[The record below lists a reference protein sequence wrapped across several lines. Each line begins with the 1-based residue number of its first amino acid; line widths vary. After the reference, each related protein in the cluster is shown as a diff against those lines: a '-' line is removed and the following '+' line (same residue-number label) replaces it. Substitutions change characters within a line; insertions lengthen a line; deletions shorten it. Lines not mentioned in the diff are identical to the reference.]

1 MIEGVLNLAPQ
12 FLVNFIFLMWLN
24 CMSLV
29 IFAAKYLGQLVNFS
43 KGGNLCLDANGGH
56 FEHLLKVLLYYITVI
71 I

>member
-1 MIEGVLNLAPQ
+1 
-12 FLVNFIFLMWLN
+12 
-24 CMSLV
+24 MSLV